1 MVRQKKKKKKK
12 KKQKK
17 HGVQTSFLVVL
28 ALGSG
33 GMAKLQSILDRRRDH
48 ASPSYPHTPEVT
60 RVRVLGPQVKE
71 EEEEEEKEHQ
81 KTSKQTPRWR
91 DETLPFDMPREYV
104 VASEPGKNGILGTG
118 TGDADADG
126 NANEN
131 ANTNV
136 NAIFPPGIPLSASEI
151 LAFYPQHV
159 IRQDVAER
167 LVRNGYEARDVLGMI
182 EVFHGGRA
190 FGGIATSASTTAPST
205 TTTATATNTLHR
217 VFTAALSSSQTAPPH
232 TANPTTH
239 PLNGTPPFPQ
249 NPNPNTNTN
258 TDTNPPTVPTLS
270 HLLTSL
276 THLPTSLAVRHLT
289 TSLKWYAANKHTF
302 TPPLDLNVLH
312 TRALVQALCIPLRE
326 CGPQNVDA
334 VVLAVWREG
343 GGRVV
348 GEELKSGVK
357 LGGGGATGA
366 AGVAFGGGA
375 RIGGEEGG
383 ELEKAGKSRVRIN
396 VPSGDVEADV
406 VLRVGSVLLMPY
418 FAVGG
423 MVCVALEM
431 GIGKAEGRRRERER
445 GELVK
450 DGSGGAG
457 RISVAGNVAD
467 GGSEGEDE
475 GDGEV
480 GGGRDGDESG
490 LSRVEESRGYVG
502 SRKRA
507 RDGEDGEN
515 EEGEEEG
522 I

>member
-1 MVRQKKKKKKK
+1 M
-12 KKQKK
+12 
-17 HGVQTSFLVVL
+17 
-28 ALGSG
+28 
-33 GMAKLQSILDRRRDH
+33 
-48 ASPSYPHTPEVT
+48 
-60 RVRVLGPQVKE
+60 
-71 EEEEEEKEHQ
+71 
-81 KTSKQTPRWR
+81 
-91 DETLPFDMPREYV
+91 
-104 VASEPGKNGILGTG
+104 
-118 TGDADADG
+118 
-126 NANEN
+126 
-131 ANTNV
+131 
-136 NAIFPPGIPLSASEI
+136 
-151 LAFYPQHV
+151 
-159 IRQDVAER
+159 
-167 LVRNGYEARDVLGMI
+167 
-182 EVFHGGRA
+182 
-190 FGGIATSASTTAPST
+190 
-205 TTTATATNTLHR
+205 
-217 VFTAALSSSQTAPPH
+217 
-232 TANPTTH
+232 
-239 PLNGTPPFPQ
+239 
-249 NPNPNTNTN
+249 
-258 TDTNPPTVPTLS
+258 
-270 HLLTSL
+270 
-276 THLPTSLAVRHLT
+276 
-289 TSLKWYAANKHTF
+289 
-302 TPPLDLNVLH
+302 
-312 TRALVQALCIPLRE
+312 
-326 CGPQNVDA
+326 DA

-480 GGGRDGDESG
+480 GGDATGMSPVYLAWKSQGAMWALERG
-490 LSRVEESRGYVG
+490 LGMGKMARMKREKKKAFDMFGVRCAFGCLEGQPRAASYVWNHKVCRICG
-502 SRKRA
+502 TTNIGTTYPFIMSCMC
-507 RDGEDGEN
+507 
-515 EEGEEEG
+515 
-522 I
+522 